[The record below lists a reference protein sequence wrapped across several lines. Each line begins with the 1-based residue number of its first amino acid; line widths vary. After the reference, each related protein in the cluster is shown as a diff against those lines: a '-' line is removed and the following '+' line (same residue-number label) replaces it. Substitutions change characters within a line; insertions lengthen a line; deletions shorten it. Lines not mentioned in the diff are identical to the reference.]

1 MDMNRHT
8 RLELSVVLPNIDEAD
23 QCVALLSE
31 RLQAVRGVG
40 RATIERPTDM
50 SDAVLVI
57 DFDLNLV
64 TLEQVQRIARQT
76 GADIEARYRHE
87 AIRVGEM
94 TTADAA
100 TALTGVLM
108 GMKGMLHANV
118 NYAAGLAFVAY
129 DTHVLDRAA
138 IEREIRAMGV
148 KILPEQPGSAR
159 PGAFASPA
167 KHAVDDGHGHGDG
180 HNHGTAPAFLPH
192 SMQERWPLIL
202 VALAGIFLAIGFF
215 GETFFGL
222 PPQIALVF
230 YILSYI
236 AGAYD
241 ITLEAVPML
250 FKGKFS
256 TDILMIAAA
265 IGAAILGEWPE
276 GAFLLFLFSLGHAGE
291 HYALDRAR
299 NAVNALGEMMPQTAQ
314 VRRGD
319 QIVETA
325 VTEVQVDDVVV
336 VRPGDRVPVDG
347 VVESGVSSVD
357 QAPITGESVPV
368 KKDQGDEVFA
378 GTINQDAALDVR
390 ATKLARDNTLARVMK
405 LVEEA
410 QSQQSPTQQFIDRFT
425 QWFVPAVFI
434 IVTLVIVIPAVLG
447 LTPLADSFYRG
458 MLLLVAASPCALAL
472 GTPAAVLAGIAQ
484 AARNGVL
491 IKGGVHLENM
501 GGLKA
506 LAFDKTGTLT
516 EGKFGV
522 TDVITFNGMARD
534 DVLRIAGAVEQQSNH
549 PLAQAVVRAA
559 KDDQLDLPAAGPL
572 ENVAGKGI
580 KSSVAGKP
588 VWIGALKL
596 FGDNGAVP
604 REVSE
609 TVARLGEQSKSSMV
623 VSHDGQFVGV
633 IGLADTLRKDVEK
646 TMGKLR
652 QLGVEHLVMLTGDKK
667 AVADRIAAQV
677 GLTDVEAELLP
688 EDKLTRIKALQQK
701 FGSIGMIGDG
711 VNDAPALAT
720 ATVGIA
726 MGGAGTA
733 VALETADVALMADDV
748 GKLPFAVGLS
758 RFANNIVRQN
768 LVISLGVIAL
778 LIVATFVGVV
788 GLPLAVLFHEGS
800 TIVVVLNALRL
811 LAYRDV

>member
-1 MDMNRHT
+1 
-8 RLELSVVLPNIDEAD
+8 
-23 QCVALLSE
+23 
-31 RLQAVRGVG
+31 
-40 RATIERPTDM
+40 
-50 SDAVLVI
+50 
-57 DFDLNLV
+57 
-64 TLEQVQRIARQT
+64 
-76 GADIEARYRHE
+76 
-87 AIRVGEM
+87 
-94 TTADAA
+94 
-100 TALTGVLM
+100 
-108 GMKGMLHANV
+108 
-118 NYAAGLAFVAY
+118 
-129 DTHVLDRAA
+129 
-138 IEREIRAMGV
+138 
-148 KILPEQPGSAR
+148 
-159 PGAFASPA
+159 
-167 KHAVDDGHGHGDG
+167 
-180 HNHGTAPAFLPH
+180 
-192 SMQERWPLIL
+192 
-202 VALAGIFLAIGFF
+202 
-215 GETFFGL
+215 
-222 PPQIALVF
+222 
-230 YILSYI
+230 
-236 AGAYD
+236 
-241 ITLEAVPML
+241 
-250 FKGKFS
+250 
-256 TDILMIAAA
+256 
-265 IGAAILGEWPE
+265 
-276 GAFLLFLFSLGHAGE
+276 
-291 HYALDRAR
+291 
-299 NAVNALGEMMPQTAQ
+299 
-314 VRRGD
+314 
-319 QIVETA
+319 
-325 VTEVQVDDVVV
+325 
-336 VRPGDRVPVDG
+336 
-347 VVESGVSSVD
+347 
-357 QAPITGESVPV
+357 
-368 KKDQGDEVFA
+368 
-378 GTINQDAALDVR
+378 
-390 ATKLARDNTLARVMK
+390 
-405 LVEEA
+405 
-410 QSQQSPTQQFIDRFT
+410 
-425 QWFVPAVFI
+425 
-434 IVTLVIVIPAVLG
+434 
-447 LTPLADSFYRG
+447 
-458 MLLLVAASPCALAL
+458 
-472 GTPAAVLAGIAQ
+472 
-484 AARNGVL
+484 
-491 IKGGVHLENM
+491 
-501 GGLKA
+501 
-506 LAFDKTGTLT
+506 
-516 EGKFGV
+516 
-522 TDVITFNGMARD
+522 
-534 DVLRIAGAVEQQSNH
+534 VLRIAGAVEQQSNH